1 MKVRLHAATLTAL
14 IVTTVAT
21 SSAFAGTPAALSD
34 ADTSA
39 IFGAANLSTMQ
50 EIGGSAKLGAT
61 AAVVGADALRGA
73 TGNIGVNVSVGALN
87 AQANQIALV
96 TTPQAGIVAQ
106 QNINAV
112 AHVTGSGS
120 AGLGAGALAGIS
132 GNIGVNIAS
141 GAANAQ
147 YNGLIVH

>member
-14 IVTTVAT
+14 IVATVAT
-21 SSAFAGTPAALSD
+21 SFACAGTPAALSD

-39 IFGAANLSTMQ
+39 VFGATNLTTMQ
-50 EIGGSAKLGAT
+50 EIGGSAKLGGT
-61 AAVVGADALRGA
+61 GAVVGADALRGA
-73 TGNIGVNVSVGALN
+73 SGNIGVNVTVGALN
-87 AQANQIALV
+87 AQSNQIALV
-96 TTPQAGIVAQ
+96 ATPRAGMVAQ

-112 AHVTGSGS
+112 AHITGSGS
-120 AGLGAGALAGIS
+120 ARLGADALAGMS